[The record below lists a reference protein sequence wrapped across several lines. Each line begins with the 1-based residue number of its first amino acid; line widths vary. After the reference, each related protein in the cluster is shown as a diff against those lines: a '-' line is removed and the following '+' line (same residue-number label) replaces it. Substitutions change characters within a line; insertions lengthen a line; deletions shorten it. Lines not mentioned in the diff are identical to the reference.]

1 MTYEYLL
8 AGLPELKAG
17 SDAPISLEKLEELLD
32 ECLVPS
38 DKAMLDLLRAPM
50 DEKTLEQGL
59 QSPNRFVRAWFGF
72 NQDMNNVLVAQICR
86 KHGFDPKQQIV
97 GQGEV
102 AEHLRTHTTQKDF
115 GLGEVMDEYQEILA
129 LAQIENL
136 MDREKAKYSYLGVNE
151 DNKEQINVTAKGD
164 NKEKLEIKIFFHE
177 DLDSVSMRSWYV
189 ISFDKA
195 NLAKVLAAVNKLNND
210 YKYVKFVVDE
220 SDYSV
225 DAEIDCPLRDDDCAG
240 EIAYD
245 ALYYIEE
252 IVDRAYPELKAFEKK

>member
-136 MDREKAKYSYLGVNE
+136 MDREKAIDAIRFEWLQSRTEFDYFSAEMVFAYYLEAVMLHRWSILTVEEGE
-151 DNKEQINVTAKGD
+151 
-164 NKEKLEIKIFFHE
+164 KIFRE
-177 DLDSVSMRSWYV
+177 LVADMKKGVS
-189 ISFDKA
+189 
-195 NLAKVLAAVNKLNND
+195 L
-210 YKYVKFVVDE
+210 
-220 SDYSV
+220 
-225 DAEIDCPLRDDDCAG
+225 
-240 EIAYD
+240 
-245 ALYYIEE
+245 
-252 IVDRAYPELKAFEKK
+252 

>member
-136 MDREKAKYSYLGVNE
+136 MDREKAIDAIRFEWLQSRTEFDYFSAEMVFAYYLEAVMLHRWSILTVEEGE
-151 DNKEQINVTAKGD
+151 
-164 NKEKLEIKIFFHE
+164 KIFRE
-177 DLDSVSMRSWYV
+177 LVSEMKKGIKLD
-189 ISFDKA
+189 
-195 NLAKVLAAVNKLNND
+195 
-210 YKYVKFVVDE
+210 
-220 SDYSV
+220 
-225 DAEIDCPLRDDDCAG
+225 
-240 EIAYD
+240 
-245 ALYYIEE
+245 
-252 IVDRAYPELKAFEKK
+252 